1 MSPLRQRSAADLEG
15 FQPISVRRESLLCCA
30 NLTFPPFACVPFAP
44 IVWER
49 LFVLSG
55 WISIDVYMLLMNK
68 MSGAWEFT
76 PEARSTICGKTG
88 LVSCP
93 ESHRM
98 GSPDLILS
106 TRIKGHEV
114 SDRLHD

>member
-1 MSPLRQRSAADLEG
+1 MSVSISRYSPLIWYWLIFSKDPIYMSSLRQLSAADLEG

-55 WISIDVYMLLMNK
+55 WISADVNEGHMLWINK
-68 MSGAWEFT
+68 IRRAWEFMHG
-76 PEARSTICGKTG
+76 AQST
-88 LVSCP
+88 
-93 ESHRM
+93 
-98 GSPDLILS
+98 
-106 TRIKGHEV
+106 
-114 SDRLHD
+114 